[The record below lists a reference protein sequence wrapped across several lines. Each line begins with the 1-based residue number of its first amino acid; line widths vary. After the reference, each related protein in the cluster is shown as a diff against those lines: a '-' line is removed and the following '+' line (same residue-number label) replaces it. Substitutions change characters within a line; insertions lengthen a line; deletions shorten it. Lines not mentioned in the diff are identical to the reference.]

1 MPGRAKPPFGI
12 QFGRKMA
19 AIIGKITVLAKSF
32 IFVADEDKG
41 KPRSKDDYRKKVQ
54 SRRKLS
60 ERATGVGYLSTR

>member
-32 IFVADEDKG
+32 IQDLRKTHCKGGIFELLDE
-41 KPRSKDDYRKKVQ
+41 VIV
-54 SRRKLS
+54 
-60 ERATGVGYLSTR
+60 E